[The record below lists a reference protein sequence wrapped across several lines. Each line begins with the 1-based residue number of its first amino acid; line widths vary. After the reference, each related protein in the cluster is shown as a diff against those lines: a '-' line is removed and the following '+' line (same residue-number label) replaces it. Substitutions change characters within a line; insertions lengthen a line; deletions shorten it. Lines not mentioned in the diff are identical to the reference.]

1 MISQAAKNLLLL
13 TKWTDLIAMQRPH
26 PSFTGYKLISVEKE
40 KMQSIKVAHE
50 RLMSSDSTLR
60 CSITELKKRRW
71 KDRRL
76 GTARS

>member
-1 MISQAAKNLLLL
+1 MDGFDRHAKAITNLYHVL
-13 TKWTDLIAMQRPH
+13 D
-26 PSFTGYKLISVEKE
+26 TGYKLISVEKE